1 MKKRYRWLRG
11 LKKGLV
17 AAAAVGAGLVAGAEA
32 LAGLNAVQELS
43 AVGGV
48 SALVLAIRTG
58 LNWWK
63 VNRDLVD
70 KTYVR

>member
-1 MKKRYRWLRG
+1 MKKRYKWLRG
-11 LKKGLV
+11 IKKGLLT
-17 AAAAVGAGLVAGAEA
+17 AAAVGAGLVAGAEA
-32 LAGLNAVQELS
+32 LGGMSAVQEVG

-63 VNRDLVD
+63 VNRALADE
-70 KTYVR
+70 KFVR